1 MKCHIEEKEEADI
14 KEIWENHV
22 ITGKKIRI
30 DSNEFIREF
39 DIFI

>member
-1 MKCHIEEKEEADI
+1 MKCHIEEKEEAVI